1 MFIRWLYTLL
11 LLLIAPV
18 FLYGL
23 YKKKP
28 NKPSYGKRWKEHF
41 GFTPNFNAEIN
52 KPIWIHTVSVGE
64 AIAATPFIKALKIKF
79 PTKKVIVTTT
89 TSTGAAQIK
98 KLGSLVEHRYMPL
111 DLPFAIK
118 GFLKAINPS
127 ALLIME
133 TELWPNTLHYVAQS
147 QIPITIINARL
158 SERSCSR
165 YQQFQSVFDLLA
177 NNISKILCQTDQDAQ
192 RFMKLGVDKSK
203 IDVTGSIKFDI
214 SITQEIK
221 NKALKLK
228 KEITEKRPVWIA
240 ASTHVGEDEMLLGVH
255 EKLIK
260 QIPNLLLIL
269 VPRHPERFIEVHNLC
284 HDHGFSVVN
293 RAGRSEIST
302 QTQIYLGDTMG
313 DMLIL
318 IGASDV
324 CFMAGSLIG
333 DSVGGHN
340 VLEPAILEKPIIT
353 GPSYYNFKE
362 IVDEMVDNNAC
373 TVCQNADEIGSQ
385 LLYLFNSSSNRKR
398 QGKNALNVVEKNRGS
413 INNTLRELEK
423 IKF

>member
-1 MFIRWLYTLL
+1 
-11 LLLIAPV
+11 
-18 FLYGL
+18 
-23 YKKKP
+23 
-28 NKPSYGKRWKEHF
+28 
-41 GFTPNFNAEIN
+41 
-52 KPIWIHTVSVGE
+52 
-64 AIAATPFIKALKIKF
+64 
-79 PTKKVIVTTT
+79 
-89 TSTGAAQIK
+89 
-98 KLGSLVEHRYMPL
+98 
-111 DLPFAIK
+111 
-118 GFLKAINPS
+118 
-127 ALLIME
+127 
-133 TELWPNTLHYVAQS
+133 
-147 QIPITIINARL
+147 
-158 SERSCSR
+158 
-165 YQQFQSVFDLLA
+165 
-177 NNISKILCQTDQDAQ
+177 
-192 RFMKLGVDKSK
+192 MKLGVDKSK

-240 ASTHVGEDEMLLGVH
+240 ASTHTGEDEMLLGVH

-269 VPRHPERFIEVHNLC
+269 VPRHPERFTEIHKLC
-284 HDHGFSVVN
+284 HDHGFSVIN
-293 RAGRSEIST
+293 RASTSEIST

-362 IVDEMVDNNAC
+362 IVDELVDNNAC
-373 TVCQNADEIGSQ
+373 TVCQNVDEIESQ
-385 LLYLFNSSSNRKR
+385 LLYLFNSSSNRKS